1 MKHKRAAMEMSVG
14 TMVTIVLLMIVL
26 VLGIFFIQRIF
37 GVGTN
42 AIDTIDS
49 EVLNQIE
56 KLFSE
61 EGKKIAVYPTA
72 RDVSVKKG
80 DDPKGFAFSIKN
92 TDKEEKNFAYT
103 VTAEDVSDCGSGF
116 SIEEAEGFLLG
127 GSGSFTLGAGNTLDL
142 PRLVK
147 LSVPE
152 SATPC
157 TIIYK
162 LQVDREEVAYTE
174 AQVFVTIK

>member
-14 TMVTIVLLMIVL
+14 TMVTIVLLMVVL
-26 VLGIFFIQRIF
+26 VLGIFFIQKIF

-42 AIDTIDS
+42 AIDSIDS

-56 KLFSE
+56 RLFSE

-92 TDKEEKNFAYT
+92 TDREERNFTYT
-103 VTAEDVSDCGSGF
+103 VTADDVSDCGRGF
-116 SIEEAEGFLLG
+116 TVTDAENFLLG
-127 GSGSFTLGAGNTLDL
+127 GSGRFPLGPGNTLDL

-152 SATPC
+152 SAIPC
-157 TIIYK
+157 TIIYN
-162 LQVDREEVAYTE
+162 LQVDKEGSTYTG